1 MHVLVVQFSC
11 FFFFR
16 LTVCLSQG
24 KISRSVGLQKES
36 DVPEPCWHY
45 ETTTTVT
52 LKSLIQPLSFL
63 NETKQIKRPLTV
75 PPNQPNNPFNFQQ
88 NSTQKT
94 KNTTKPK
101 PFDQMLSKTQR
112 QTTPPTKKNKGLS
125 FTVFLKTYC
134 FLETIVLKKT
144 RLLLSR
150 IFEIF

>member
-1 MHVLVVQFSC
+1 MFDVLLAEVLLCLAYLYLLFFKIMHVLVVQFSC

-112 QTTPPTKKNKGLS
+112 QTTPPQKKIRASVLH
-125 FTVFLKTYC
+125 C
-134 FLETIVLKKT
+134 F
-144 RLLLSR
+144 
-150 IFEIF
+150 